1 MKKKFSAITKF
12 RKWNRNRQ
20 RLRWAERQLRTPA
33 KPNTLGVLAI
43 LKNEALNIEEWI
55 RHYEWQGVGAIYL
68 IDNGSTDD
76 SLAKVQP
83 WIKSGLV
90 KCISL
95 NRPYAQLDHYWSAF
109 RTFRI
114 KQNCEWLLVAD
125 LDEFWV
131 CKSGQKLRHEMTR
144 FPHVDVIYANWTI
157 FGSSGCRDH
166 PQDLRSTLLMRQ
178 PDLANHRFQKWICRT
193 REIKSKSNLQV
204 HSIKGVCS
212 SRTISANYIFQVN
225 HYINQ
230 SLSFWQTVKMRRGDV
245 IDPLFDEKRSI
256 ELFNEIDSACTVKDT
271 LLADLLPPHQRLSR
285 PSQQQSL

>member
-12 RKWNRNRQ
+12 RKWNRDRHSLQ
-20 RLRWAERQLRTPA
+20 RAKRQLRTPE

-43 LKNEALNIEEWI
+43 MKNETLNIEEWI
-55 RHYEWQGVGAIYL
+55 RHYEWQGVGTIYL

-83 WIKSGLV
+83 WIESGLV

-95 NRPYAQLDHYWSAF
+95 NRPHAQLDHYWAAF

-125 LDEFWV
+125 LDEFWI
-131 CKSGQKLRHEMTR
+131 CKSGHKLSDEMAR
-144 FPHVDVIYANWTI
+144 FRHVDVIYANWTI

-178 PDLANHRFQKWICRT
+178 PDLEDHRFQKWICRT
-193 REIKSKSNLQV
+193 SEIKVKSNLQV

-212 SRTISANYIFQVN
+212 SRTISANYIFQLN

-245 IDPLFDEKRSI
+245 IDPLFDENRSI

-271 LLADLLPPHQRLSR
+271 LLADLLPPHQRLSG
-285 PSQQQSL
+285 PSQEQSL